1 MVLEDQLA
9 QANPSMGDKVR
20 DGICGDTRLNFLERE
35 TYALYRDM
43 MVRRGTA
50 SSQLK
55 PVRVIANEIQRRFFF
70 SRTEY
75 SCEVM
80 R

>member
-1 MVLEDQLA
+1 MVLEDELA
-9 QANPSMGDKVR
+9 AANPSMGDKVKT
-20 DGICGDTRLNFLERE
+20 GICGDTRLNFLETK

-43 MVRRGTA
+43 MVRKGTA
-50 SSQLK
+50 PAQLK
-55 PVRVIANEIQRRFFF
+55 PVRVIANELQRRFFF
-70 SRTEY
+70 GLTEY